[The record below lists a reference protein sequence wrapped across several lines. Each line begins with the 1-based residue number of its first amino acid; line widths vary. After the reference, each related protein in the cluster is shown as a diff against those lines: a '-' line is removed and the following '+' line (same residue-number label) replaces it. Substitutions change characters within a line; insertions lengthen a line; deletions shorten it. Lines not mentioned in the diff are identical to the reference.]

1 MAFDLISF
9 IVGVAAGALTG
20 SLAGILHSLDKTA
33 DLQERLRKIKG
44 EVGEMRTLLSEND
57 HSRKSG
63 LDNLDRDLDEIHEE
77 IRRMYKKTTR

>member
-33 DLQERLRKIKG
+33 DLQEQLRKIKG
-44 EVGEMRTLLSEND
+44 EVGEMRTLISEND
-57 HSRKSG
+57 HSRKSR
-63 LDNLDRDLDEIHEE
+63 LDDLDRDLDEVHEE

>member
-20 SLAGILHSLDKTA
+20 SLAGILHSLERTA

-57 HSRKSG
+57 HSRKSR
-63 LDNLDRDLDEIHEE
+63 LDDLDRDLDEIHEE